1 MQGFQNIWI
10 CIFMIF
16 LQISRH
22 FQNLLFWETKE
33 KERTF
38 CAEAPGRHVLLA
50 DRPLAGLQSRGAA
63 GGGIPAWGL
72 TGGVGKVGEK
82 RHGAERNPRV
92 GSVGRG
98 MAGRGSS
105 AESSGRRRRL
115 AAAAA
120 VRWPGAAASGSGST
134 GGGQGS

>member
-1 MQGFQNIWI
+1 M
-10 CIFMIF
+10 
-16 LQISRH
+16 
-22 FQNLLFWETKE
+22 
-33 KERTF
+33 
-38 CAEAPGRHVLLA
+38 
-50 DRPLAGLQSRGAA
+50 
-63 GGGIPAWGL
+63 
-72 TGGVGKVGEK
+72 GVGKVGEK

-120 VRWPGAAASGSGST
+120 VQRAWAAMSGSGST
-134 GGGQGS
+134 GGGQWCSLRGRFGARMGGGVSSTAS